1 MILLKITWS
10 DYLSSVIYME
20 KVNVSMDNFTNDN
33 TARRYRAHVS
43 TLGTTQIHLRN
54 PYIIAW
60 WSAAFPGFGHLLLSK
75 YLRGFVLF
83 IWEVV
88 VNVNCNLN
96 LSMIYSFQGEIE
108 KAKEILDTRW
118 LLIYIPVY
126 IFAIWD
132 SYRTTVDLNKI
143 FVLAER
149 EEHRFNSFSIGIME
163 INYLDKRNPIMAI
176 IWSLFMPGLGQL
188 YIHRVIT
195 AFFVI
200 IWGVVFFYL
209 SHGLEAL
216 SLLFLGEIK
225 QATDVINPEWLLFF
239 PSIYGFAI
247 FDSYINTV
255 ENNKLYDKEQ
265 RSYFREKYQS
275 SSFQVL
281 KGQKVN

>member
-1 MILLKITWS
+1 MNN
-10 DYLSSVIYME
+10 Y
-20 KVNVSMDNFTNDN
+20 TNDN

-43 TLGTTQIHLRN
+43 ILGTTQIHLRN

-88 VNVNCNLN
+88 VNVNSNLN
-96 LSMIYSFQGEIE
+96 LAMIYSFQGEIE
-108 KAKEILDTRW
+108 MAKDVLDTRW
-118 LLIYIPVY
+118 LLIYLPVY

-149 EEHRFNSFSIGIME
+149 EEHRYNTFSIGALE
-163 INYLDKRNPIMAI
+163 INYLDKRNPIMAVF
-176 IWSLFMPGLGQL
+176 WSLLVPGLGQL
-188 YIHRVIT
+188 YIHRIVT

-200 IWGVVFFYL
+200 VWTVVFFYL

-216 SLLFLGEIK
+216 SLLFLGEIEK
-225 QATDVINPEWLLFF
+225 ATNVLHPEWLLFF
-239 PSIYGFAI
+239 PSIYGFSV
-247 FDSYINTV
+247 FDSYANTV
-255 ENNKLYDKEQ
+255 ENNKLFEKEQ
-265 RSYFREKYQS
+265 RKFFVENYQS
-275 SSFQVL
+275 NSFNVL